1 MRQGGDQSG
10 AGFALLLCALALLAA
25 VGAALL
31 ARRAHQLSLPAPSA
45 LHPRALPPGTETL
58 RDSSGTLALALEP
71 VLRRAAEPCL
81 GRFSPSAKDVLLP
94 FAEPVPA
101 GEPVPEPGR
110 AQLEIDLLVTL
121 EFAGGRAT
129 VAHAEQAHEGHGGP
143 GTDGQPEAH
152 LKFRDEEGRPFVVEA
167 DICEIARCLLP
178 AFDEQA
184 VPFAAE
190 PGRRKLVHALRLP
203 LPDLAPKRLGGD
215 SDLGRTP

>member
-1 MRQGGDQSG
+1 MREGGGHTG

-45 LHPRALPPGTETL
+45 LHPRALPPGSETL
-58 RDSSGTLALALEP
+58 RDPAGNTLAEALEP
-71 VLRRAAEPCL
+71 VLRRAAAPCL

-94 FAEPVPA
+94 FSQPVPV
-101 GEPVPEPGR
+101 GEAVAAPGR
-110 AQLEIDLLVTL
+110 ALLEIDLLVTL
-121 EFAGGRAT
+121 ELADGRAT

-152 LKFRDEEGRPFVVEA
+152 LKFRDEAGRPFVVEA

-178 AFDEQA
+178 AFDERS
-184 VPFAAE
+184 VSFDAA
-190 PGRRKLVHALRLP
+190 PGRRKLVHTLRLP
-203 LPDLAPKRLGGD
+203 LPDLAARRLGG
-215 SDLGRTP
+215 TQVPPP